1 LTQFFQE
8 IRTEGNVIYKKL
20 SDESQRV
27 LMTRKLRTRHHSGAR
42 LSGRRVAKSFPR
54 GEESDEYQKFLKYR
68 TAYQEAVKIVGRDRF
83 YEILEE
89 KRFKEALL
97 RDIEQLLFV
106 SANKIKNTK
115 GKEVVSKKIYFA
127 KFSGPNIDSLGSGV
141 TCEFYD
147 YSKILKLGTGGLIEK
162 MDVVEYRGR
171 QLEQNRDAVADAALG
186 KKDGVSAATT
196 VFYQVVDRET
206 RTVYFDIEFRLDGDS
221 HPPQLKATSGITALG
236 SGGAKK

>member
-1 LTQFFQE
+1 
-8 IRTEGNVIYKKL
+8 
-20 SDESQRV
+20 
-27 LMTRKLRTRHHSGAR
+27 
-42 LSGRRVAKSFPR
+42 
-54 GEESDEYQKFLKYR
+54 
-68 TAYQEAVKIVGRDRF
+68 
-83 YEILEE
+83 
-89 KRFKEALL
+89 L

-115 GKEVVSKKIYFA
+115 GKEVVNKKIYFA
-127 KFSGPNIDSLGSGV
+127 KFIGPNIDSLGSGV

-171 QLEQNRDAVADAALG
+171 QLDVDAVADAALG
-186 KKDGVSAATT
+186 EKDGVSAATT